1 MTADDIFTFILQ
13 PAVNV
18 PEEQAYP
25 GMDGQPQRI
34 EHNGANGK
42 FSFTL
47 TYTDED
53 YQNSPKNES
62 GAAVFTYQL
71 TEQVPDTLDENR
83 VDPHT
88 NIKYSDQTFW
98 IQVTLTKNDGQL
110 EVEKK
115 YYTENPLQPV
125 TVTAWTHHSLIRS

>member
-13 PAVNV
+13 PAVYV
-18 PEEQAYP
+18 PEGQTYP

-34 EHNGANGK
+34 EHNGADGK

-53 YQNSPKNES
+53 YNSHKDQS

-83 VDPHT
+83 VDLHT

-125 TVTAWTHHSLIRS
+125 TVTARTHHSLILS